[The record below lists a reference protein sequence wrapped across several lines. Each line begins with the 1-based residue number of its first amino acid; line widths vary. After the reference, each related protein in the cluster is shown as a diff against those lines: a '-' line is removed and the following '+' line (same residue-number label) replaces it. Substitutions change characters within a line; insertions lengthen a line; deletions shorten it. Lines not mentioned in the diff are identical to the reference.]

1 MNDGSYDEL
10 FVPLVG
16 YLKSIGCDKQQ
27 HGSSRTLLDH
37 LVGVSEMLAKKDCS
51 DDLCIAGLFHSIY
64 GTSHFRPK
72 MISMGERD
80 NIKSLIGVEAE
91 NIVYQFCILPK
102 NRIAGIKRLQDGR
115 LKDALYDL
123 TKANAEEQKIW
134 RSKSKIIQIYED
146 VVEDHVAELIASQ
159 MRTVYW
165 QYEYHS
171 KSVGENKHPSMH
183 WHVLCGHNSTEIT
196 ENGFE

>member
-91 NIVYQFCILPK
+91 NIVYQFCILP
-102 NRIAGIKRLQDGR
+102 RDRRAGIYALEESH
-115 LKDALYDL
+115 LKDDLYDL
-123 TKANAEEQKIW
+123 AYANDEEQRLWK
-134 RSKSKIIQIYED
+134 E
-146 VVEDHVAELIASQ
+146 
-159 MRTVYW
+159 
-165 QYEYHS
+165 
-171 KSVGENKHPSMH
+171 GN
-183 WHVLCGHNSTEIT
+183 N
-196 ENGFE
+196 